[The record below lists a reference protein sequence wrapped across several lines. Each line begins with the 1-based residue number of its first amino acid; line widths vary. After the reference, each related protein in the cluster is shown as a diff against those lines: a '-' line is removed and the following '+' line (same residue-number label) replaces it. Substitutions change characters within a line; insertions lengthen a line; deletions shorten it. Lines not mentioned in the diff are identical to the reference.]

1 VAAWL
6 ETALTMDF
14 FLILVVD
21 GDDEVRLR
29 RSATSLSLFV
39 QRLCPWT
46 GLT

>member
-21 GDDEVRLR
+21 GGEDRSCLR
-29 RSATSLSLFV
+29 RPATSLSLFV
-39 QRLCPWT
+39 QRLCHE
-46 GLT
+46 LA

>member
-21 GDDEVRLR
+21 GDDWRSP
-29 RSATSLSLFV
+29 SATRNLAFLFRAEV
-39 QRLCPWT
+39 VTRIRLT
-46 GLT
+46 